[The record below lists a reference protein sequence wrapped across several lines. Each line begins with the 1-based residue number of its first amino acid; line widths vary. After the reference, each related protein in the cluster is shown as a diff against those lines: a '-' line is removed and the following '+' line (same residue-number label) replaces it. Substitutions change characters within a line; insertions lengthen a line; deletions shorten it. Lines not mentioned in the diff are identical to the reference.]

1 MFSIIVAHSKNN
13 IIGKDNKIP
22 WYIPDDLKRFKEITT
37 GKTIIMGRKTF
48 QSLPCVLPNRK
59 HIILT
64 ENKNF
69 TFNDSNVEICTN
81 INEIIEKYQTSNEEV
96 FIIGGGE
103 IYSKFLDLSTK
114 LFITEIDINLDGDS
128 FFPKLD
134 ISKWNLVFE
143 SDKNIF
149 NDMTYTYK
157 NYIKK

>member
-64 ENKNF
+64 ENKDF
-69 TFNDSNVEICTN
+69 IFNDSNVEICTD
-81 INEIIEKYQTSNEEV
+81 INEIIEKYQTSDEEV

-134 ISKWNLVFE
+134 ISKWSLVFE